1 MTYNINTGS
10 SLPAKDKARQTMRD
24 KQEMMKRIKRWSSMF
39 SQIKDGYFKGK
50 RKSWM
55 LEQANGIV
63 ARTGYKSP
71 DRLCKRQ
78 RDALICWFCE
88 VIIMLNES
96 RSPIQTADD
105 SAVAVDQD
113 GSSQESFSF
122 VFSDDM
128 EMYLP
133 ASDWDE
139 FR

>member
-1 MTYNINTGS
+1 MTDDINTGS
-10 SLPAKDKARQTMRD
+10 SLPAKDKARQTMCD
-24 KQEMMKRIKRWSSMF
+24 EQEMMKRIKKCGSMF
-39 SQIKDGYFKGK
+39 NQIKDRYFEGK

-55 LEQANGIV
+55 LEQANGVV

-71 DRLCKRQ
+71 DRLCKRHK
-78 RDALICWFCE
+78 DALICWFCE
-88 VIIMLNES
+88 VIIMLNKS
-96 RSPIQTADD
+96 KSPIQTADD

-128 EMYLP
+128 EMYPL